1 MRNKRN
7 SAKDIIIDTASRLFY
22 KQGYHSTG
30 ITQIIAEADTV
41 KATFYQHFPSKDALG
56 EAYLR
61 KRHAEWLGD
70 LEAYLARYEKS
81 AEKLLGIFEF
91 LAQWLVREEFRG
103 CAFLNITSEFPDAA
117 HPIRGQVKAHKHT
130 MQGYVQGL
138 VAQMTLPE
146 GKNKEVIARSI
157 YLLAEGAIVESQVHG
172 DAWPVATAKEAVK
185 MLLS

>member
-7 SAKDIIIDTASRLFY
+7 SARDIIIDTASRLFY
-22 KQGYHSTG
+22 QQGYHSTG
-30 ITQIIAEADTV
+30 ITQIITEADTV

-61 KRHAEWLGD
+61 KRHAEWLAD
-70 LEAYLARYEKS
+70 LEAYLVRYEKPE
-81 AEKLLGIFEF
+81 EKLLGIFEY
-91 LAQWLVREEFRG
+91 LEQWLTQERFRG

-130 MQGYVQGL
+130 VQGYVQEL
-138 VAQMTLPE
+138 VAQLALPE
-146 GKNKEVIARSI
+146 TKNKDVIAKSI

-172 DAWPVATAKEAVK
+172 DAWPVATAREAVK
-185 MLLS
+185 LLLG